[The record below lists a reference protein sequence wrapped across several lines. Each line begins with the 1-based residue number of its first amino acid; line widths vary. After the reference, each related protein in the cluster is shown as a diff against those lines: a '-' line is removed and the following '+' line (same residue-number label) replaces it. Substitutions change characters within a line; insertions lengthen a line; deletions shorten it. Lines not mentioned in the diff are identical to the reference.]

1 MWQLDYS
8 CFTCAH
14 QSKRC
19 PHSKRS
25 EIVKQ
30 TSFSHI
36 CDICA
41 IEMDR
46 LTIAK
51 DYDAL
56 ASYVL

>member
-1 MWQLDYS
+1 M
-8 CFTCAH
+8 
-14 QSKRC
+14 
-19 PHSKRS
+19 
-25 EIVKQ
+25 KQ